1 MRELAYDSM
10 VLQTQKDKDR
20 VEQDERKKSSFKK
33 FAKFMEEQE
42 LYFDKSLI
50 SELKL
55 FSLGKEKELRQ
66 HKCNIKKELSIRV
79 REWQEIKPILV
90 LKSIKSSIFLF

>member
-42 LYFDKSLI
+42 LYGD
-50 SELKL
+50 
-55 FSLGKEKELRQ
+55 
-66 HKCNIKKELSIRV
+66 
-79 REWQEIKPILV
+79 
-90 LKSIKSSIFLF
+90 